1 MLAASHEIEPMTVA
15 TKPPKAKT
23 IKKVKKQARVLDAEE
38 LSLLLH
44 YAEPFA
50 DMYRLAYLTA
60 CRLSEIR
67 ELTAAAIKPKEIHI
81 PQSKQGVEK
90 RVKIT
95 PQLKDVLARLPKE
108 GYLFPSATTGKAA
121 SRSAVHKHLKALAE
135 DTGLDGVT
143 THSFRRSRATHCYR
157 AKMAP
162 KTIMKLTG
170 HSDLATFLDYVDIG
184 AEEVAEQ
191 VSELDSLLFPEGL

>member
-1 MLAASHEIEPMTVA
+1 MTVA
-15 TKPPKAKT
+15 TTPKKQKT
-23 IKKVKKQARVLDAEE
+23 IKKVKKQARVLDADE
-38 LSLLLH
+38 LTLLLS
-44 YAEPFA
+44 YADPFA

-67 ELTAAAIKPKEIHI
+67 ELTAEAIKPKEIHI
-81 PQSKQGVEK
+81 PQSKQCAEK

-95 PQLKDVLARLPKE
+95 AQLAEVLSRLPKE
-108 GYLFPSATTGKAA
+108 GYLFPSATTGNPA
-121 SRSAVHKHLKALAE
+121 SRSAVHKHLKSLAE
-135 DTGLDGVT
+135 DAGLDGVT

-170 HSDLATFLDYVDIG
+170 HSDLATFLEYVDIG

-191 VSELDSLLFPEGL
+191 VSELDSVLFPGGL